1 MGTYHPTCD
10 GENQETLEICPG
22 KRDTYSPGMV
32 VESKTECEMDAA
44 VKIYIRESKCQS
56 SSSKT
61 NEQENLPEESS
72 RIF

>member
-1 MGTYHPTCD
+1 VIVKIRKH
-10 GENQETLEICPG
+10 LKSALVKEI
-22 KRDTYSPGMV
+22 DAYSPGMV

>member
-1 MGTYHPTCD
+1 MGTYDC
-10 GENQETLEICPG
+10 ENQETREIRPG
-22 KRDTYSPGMV
+22 KRDTSSPGMV

-44 VKIYIRESKCQS
+44 VKIYVREAKCQS

-61 NEQENLPEESS
+61 NEQENLLEESS